1 MAVSG
6 PTLSSTGVGSGLD
19 VNAIMSKLMAVEY
32 LPYDRMTT
40 EISSYKTQ
48 LSSVGQMQS
57 LVATMRDRAQSLTNP
72 TLWGTKAVSS
82 GDATV
87 VTGSST
93 SSAVAGNYAITV
105 QQLAARQTAVSGNYT
120 NSAADVGAGRLTVE
134 LGSWD
139 GPPATAFTGKSGST
153 AIEIDIS
160 GDTSLAAVRD
170 KINAAQAG
178 VTATIVN
185 DAGGARLSLQSTDSG
200 AVNGFRISATET
212 ADDGNPATGLSAL
225 AVDATQSGAPTS
237 ITQWSANAR
246 ASINGIAVES
256 ASNVFDSVSDGL
268 SITVGKVSTA
278 PVNLSVTADNA
289 AVTTAINDF
298 IGAFN
303 AMNSYLRSQTKYDE
317 ATKVAGTLQGDAT
330 MIGFASQLRGVINEP
345 SSASGQWSMLSQ
357 VGITMQQDGSLKVDS
372 AKLTEAMKTPDEV
385 RKLLGSDGGTSGASG
400 FMDRFRDLGAKV
412 LASDGSLEVKEQSIQ
427 ERIKNA
433 TNRQASLQVRLDQ
446 TEARLRA
453 QYQALDK
460 SMASLNSLSSYVVQ
474 QMAMLNANG

>member
-1 MAVSG
+1 MSVSG

-19 VNAIMSKLMAVEY
+19 VNAIMTKLMAVEY
-32 LPYDRMTT
+32 LPYNRMTT

-48 LSSVGQMQS
+48 LSSVGQMQN
-57 LVATMRDRAQSLTNP
+57 LVATMRDKAQALTNP
-72 TLWGTKAVSS
+72 SVWGAKAVTTA
-82 GDATV
+82 DAAV
-87 VTGSST
+87 VTGT
-93 SSAVAGNYAITV
+93 GTPSAVAGNYAITV
-105 QQLAARQTAVSGNYT
+105 QQLAARQTAVSGT
-120 NSAADVGAGRLTVE
+120 FASSAAEVGAGKLTIE
-134 LGSWD
+134 MGSWD
-139 GPPATAFTGKSGST
+139 GPPATAFTGKPGSS
-153 AIEIDIS
+153 AIEVDIS
-160 GDTSLAAVRD
+160 GDTSLAGVRD
-170 KINAAQAG
+170 KINAANAG

-185 DAGGARLSLQSTDSG
+185 DASGARLSLQSTNSG

-225 AVDATQSGAPTS
+225 AVDATQSGAPSS

-256 ASNVFDSVSDGL
+256 ASNVFEGVSDGL
-268 SITVGKVSTA
+268 TVTVNKVSTT
-278 PVNLSVTADNA
+278 PVNLSVNADNS
-289 AVTTAINDF
+289 AVTTAVNDF
-298 IGAFN
+298 ITAYN
-303 AMNSYLRSQTKYDE
+303 AMNSYLRTQTKYDE
-317 ATKVAGTLQGDAT
+317 ATKTAGPLQGDAT
-330 MIGFASQLRGVINEP
+330 MISLASQLRGVINEP
-345 SSASGQWSMLSQ
+345 SSASSQWSMLSQ

-372 AKLTEAMKTPDEV
+372 AKLAEAMKNPDEV
-385 RKLLGSDGGTSGASG
+385 RKLMGNDGTTTGASG
-400 FMDRFRDLGAKV
+400 FMDRFRDLGSRV